1 MSLPPVDLK
10 EVGKGKP
17 LEEVAKEEV
26 ANKETEVMGG
36 VATLLDLGAPLQI
49 CHA

>member
-1 MSLPPVDLK
+1 MDLK
-10 EVGKGKP
+10 EVGRGKP
-17 LEEVAKEEV
+17 LEEVAREEV